1 MADYEVRNILSYTK
15 EDTWAREMA
24 DGNIRGHYRL
34 RQKMLKEIVFV
45 NLPQVGDAVK
55 AMEPLGSIE
64 SVKAEVDVICPVSGT
79 VAAINGLLDDPSI
92 LNSDPYEA
100 GWLIDVDPSD
110 AADMA
115 KLLSAEEY
123 RPFWQKKHNNSR

>member
-24 DGNIRGHYRL
+24 DGNIRVGITDYA
-34 RQKMLKEIVFV
+34 QKMLKEIVFV

-79 VAAINGLLDDPSI
+79 VAAINESLLDDPSI

-110 AADMA
+110 AAGDMA

-123 RPFWQKKHNNSR
+123 RALLAEKAQ